1 MTKAEIVQIISES
14 TGLTRKDTAVV
25 VEGFLESISDALERN
40 EHIEIRGFGT
50 FKVVERAPRTGR
62 NPRTGSAVRI
72 AGRKAPVFKPSKELK
87 SRINQNI

>member
-87 SRINQNI
+87 SRINENI

>member
-1 MTKAEIVQIISES
+1 MTKAGIVELISRS

-25 VEGFLESISDALERN
+25 VEGFLEAVTDALERDM
-40 EHIEIRGFGT
+40 HVEIRGFGT

-62 NPRTGSAVRI
+62 NPRTGSEVKI

-87 SRINQNI
+87 TRIN

>member
-72 AGRKAPVFKPSKELK
+72 AGRKAPAFKPSKELK
-87 SRINQNI
+87 SRINENI

>member
-1 MTKAEIVQIISES
+1 MTKADIVQLISQS

-25 VEGFLESISDALERN
+25 VEGFLEAISDALERE

-62 NPRTGSAVRI
+62 NPRSGSEVRI

-87 SRINQNI
+87 SRIN

>member
-1 MTKAEIVQIISES
+1 MTKAEIVQLISQS

-25 VEGFLESISDALERN
+25 VEGLLECVSDALERN

-62 NPRTGSAVRI
+62 NPRTGAAVRI
-72 AGRKAPVFKPSKELK
+72 SGRKAPTFKPSKELK
-87 SRINQNI
+87 SRIN

>member
-25 VEGFLESISDALERN
+25 VEGFLESISNALERN

-62 NPRTGSAVRI
+62 NPQTGATIQIGASKSVGFK
-72 AGRKAPVFKPSKELK
+72 AGKALKESL
-87 SRINQNI
+87 